1 MKDSMT
7 MAYINM
13 FAVLGTIPY
22 LCEYDEEARKLIEKD
37 KVSVGFAVR
46 GGGPAATLHFDNG
59 VCRMEQGT
67 ANCQIMLPF
76 GTPEKFNGM
85 IDGTVTPIPTKGYT
99 KLGFLLKRF
108 MPLTDR
114 LSKYLRPDKSDL
126 EAPTFFETST
136 KLMFHLIVEA
146 MTQIGNHDAIGKHSA
161 SYIVD
166 GVAKIGIAD
175 VMAAG
180 IQAKDHVLSAEH
192 STPVEFMSYM
202 EFSDIKLA
210 RQLFDGEVNAV
221 TAVGMGQ
228 VRIGGMISMVDNL
241 NRILDRV
248 ALYLA

>member
-1 MKDSMT
+1 MDSMT

-59 VCRMEQGT
+59 VCTIEPGT
-67 ANCQIMLPF
+67 SRCNIMLPF

-85 IDGTVTPIPTKGYT
+85 IDGTATPIPTKGYT

-114 LSKYLRPDKSDL
+114 LSKYLRPTEEDMADP
-126 EAPTFFETST
+126 AFFEIST

-146 MTQIGNHDAIGKHSA
+146 IVQIGNHDAIGKSSA

-166 GVAKIGIAD
+166 GTVKLGIAD
-175 VMAAG
+175 VITAAIHADG
-180 IQAKDHVLSAEH
+180 HVLSAEH
-192 STPVEFMSYM
+192 AAPETCMSYM
-202 EFSDIKLA
+202 EFANLKLA
-210 RQLFDGEVNAV
+210 RQLFDGQVNAV
-221 TAVGMGQ
+221 AAVGLGQ
-228 VRIGGMISMVDNL
+228 VRIGGMISMVDNV